1 MKPGVRASFTPDFL
15 VRVSWACCFS
25 DTVRQWETQ
34 HGVSFR
40 VGHLGMCRYDKIER
54 SMTPVFLARDGNSGG
69 IDGKVMSDQV
79 AQEGTMFFHVL
90 EELLFLLWVFMAMKK
105 VSALI
110 CSSREGD
117 VLGDHTVAIIT
128 EIGRAHV

>member
-1 MKPGVRASFTPDFL
+1 
-15 VRVSWACCFS
+15 
-25 DTVRQWETQ
+25 
-34 HGVSFR
+34 
-40 VGHLGMCRYDKIER
+40 
-54 SMTPVFLARDGNSGG
+54 MTPVFLARDGNSGG

-128 EIGRAHV
+128 GPEMANGKGEGRLVETCYVLMMATMLTHPPGATGDNFIPLASRVPGTSRGKAELSLR